1 MRYRCRQIQH
11 DGFRRVTKT
20 RVGAALEADPQLGLT
35 CGQLAGVELNLQL
48 VVVDLNVAE
57 ILVCLVFAFR
67 QADLQVLVRALR
79 VAQVQAVA
87 IQVVTRR
94 HFKDDR
100 DLLRAG
106 VKNIRA
112 KGLMNRQKGILAA
125 AALDQPGKR
134 AIAGELGVDAGA

>member
-1 MRYRCRQIQH
+1 M
-11 DGFRRVTKT
+11 
-20 RVGAALEADPQLGLT
+20 
-35 CGQLAGVELNLQL
+35 AGVELNLQL

-112 KGLMNRQKGILAA
+112 KGLINRQKGILAA